1 MIIEINQSRPNNSK
15 KYSMFFRVTKGR
27 DHIKIKTPIVFSRN
41 SIGFEAYKHNKSAQA
56 TNPSCIIKTILLAV
70 LLAMSPMTTT
80 NAESIMRGEN
90 VIETTQVDQSQN
102 RPVVIFTEKI
112 VTQSGLPVF
121 VNGINSQGG
130 TTSIDRIEL
139 RAPKNDKGVLETFT
153 VNSVVDRELY
163 ILSYNGVKEGPLK
176 ITQVTATS
184 QDSDKKYS
192 FIDPTLTGY
201 VKALVEHPYNKSDI
215 KKSSRTDNMTT
226 YLETFYIPSKEEISY
241 IPTTVN
247 KTDKANFGKPI
258 PSLTRE
264 VKGSHGIY
272 TIRFYERP
280 NKPDQMNLTIQK
292 KGEDEF
298 MVEAVDKYNIDITG
312 LDASLKTGVIT
323 DICLF
328 GNKGEKFSSITDDL
342 LGDELLKI
350 REKYNYPYSHD
361 KFNSKY
367 YLKP

>member
-1 MIIEINQSRPNNSK
+1 MVIEAISSVRNNGLSQ
-15 KYSMFFRVTKGR
+15 V
-27 DHIKIKTPIVFSRN
+27 N
-41 SIGFEAYKHNKSAQA
+41 FEARKNKKTAPV
-56 TNPSCIIKTILLAV
+56 TNPTPSATLKAVPLAV

-80 NAESIMRGEN
+80 NAESILRGEN

-102 RPVVIFTEKI
+102 KPVVIFTEKI

-121 VNGINSQGG
+121 VNGINSKGG

-139 RAPKNDKGVLETFT
+139 SAPKNDKGIMETFT

-192 FIDPTLTGY
+192 FIDPALTGY

-215 KKSSRTDNMTT
+215 KKGSRTDNMMIF
-226 YLETFYIPSKEEISY
+226 LESFYIPSEEEISY

-280 NKPDQMNLTIQK
+280 NKPDKMNLTIQK

-298 MVEAVDKYNIDITG
+298 RVGNVDKYNIDIIG
-312 LDASLKTGVIT
+312 LDASLKTGVVTRIG
-323 DICLF
+323 LF
-328 GNKGEKFSSITDDL
+328 GNKGDLFSSITDDL
-342 LGDELLKI
+342 LGDELLKT

-361 KFNSKY
+361 KINGKY
-367 YLKP
+367 YLEP